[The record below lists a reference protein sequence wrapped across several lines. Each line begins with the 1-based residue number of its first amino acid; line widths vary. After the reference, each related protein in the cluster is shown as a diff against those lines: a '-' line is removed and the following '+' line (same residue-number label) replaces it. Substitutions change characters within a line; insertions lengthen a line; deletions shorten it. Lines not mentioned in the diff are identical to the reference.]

1 MIPAEEQIQQ
11 KLDKLQEQFLS
22 GLPNKIK
29 ELHDHWRAVSDTN
42 WSIDAN
48 NAFGLVVHSLVGTS
62 GTFGFSDISNTAQQ
76 LENLIKKISEQ
87 GAAPS
92 REEVDIIE
100 QIFLTLC
107 NEMMLNPSK
116 NKISISTSET
126 TEQGKKILI
135 IDKDVETINTI
146 VEHLRLHHF
155 IVETLTHPATLQNIV
170 KSFQPSLIIM
180 GMEFPESDAAGS
192 AAIEALRDSDNL
204 TPVIFISASGDMTS
218 RLNAVQ
224 TGAYSYSTKP
234 VDLNL
239 LVSNIKAACNIKPEL
254 PYRVLIIDD
263 DEENSQLHA
272 EVLKSDGME
281 VVTLSDPMQTL
292 DKISEFNP
300 ELILLDMHM
309 PQCSGLDVAMV
320 IRQNSQHNEIPI
332 VFLSAEQDISLHM
345 LTIKYGSDDFISKPV
360 NLDYLRRI
368 VQARIERSR
377 KLFESINA
385 NVEKVVAEKRLAQ
398 RANKTKSEFISKMSH
413 ELRTPLNSI
422 LGYTQ
427 LLELDHDGTLTEQQQ
442 QNLKHILES
451 GWHLLALI
459 NDILD
464 ISKIESGHLSLV
476 NSETNL
482 NKVIEK
488 SIEMNAKASED
499 KKLSI
504 TFNNECD
511 ADIIVHA
518 DATRLQQV
526 IVNILSNAIKFNVE
540 NGKVEITVQPDD
552 GRTCKVTI
560 TDTGRGLPE
569 DKINTLFSPFNRL
582 GLEDSDIQGN
592 GIGLALSSQLIE
604 LMEGDIG
611 AYNNDGDGASFWF
624 SLKQYTQ
631 DKDASDNSDNNS
643 HKIKILYIEE
653 NDMEIELV
661 RHSLTTYHR
670 DVELFTARDAESALN
685 IATQVKPDLIL
696 LDIELS
702 SMDGLTMLNALRTKK
717 HLKHTPICALS
728 SKDIPAEQQPLKE
741 NEFCCYFSKP
751 YDMAKL
757 LESIDNALQTIT
769 T

>member
-1 MIPAEEQIQQ
+1 MIPAEEQFQQ

-29 ELHDHWRAVSDTN
+29 ELHVHWHAVSKAN
-42 WSIDAN
+42 WSIDAT
-48 NAFGLVVHSLVGTS
+48 NAFRLVVHSLVGTS
-62 GTFGFSDISNTAQQ
+62 GSFGFSDISKTARQ
-76 LENLIKKISEQ
+76 LENLIKTISEKST
-87 GAAPS
+87 APS

-100 QIFLTLC
+100 QIFFTLC
-107 NEMMLNPSK
+107 NEMMFDPSK
-116 NKISISTSET
+116 HKISISTNEA
-126 TEQGKKILI
+126 TEQGRKILI
-135 IDKDVETINTI
+135 IANDVETINTLAD
-146 VEHLRLHHF
+146 HLKLHDF
-155 IVETLTHPATLQNIV
+155 IIETLAHPATLINTV
-170 KSFQPSLIIM
+170 KLFQPSLIIM
-180 GMEFPESDAAGS
+180 DMAFPESDIAGAS
-192 AAIEALRDSDNL
+192 AIKTLRDNNNL
-204 TPVIFISASGDMTS
+204 TPVIFIAANEDMTS
-218 RLNAVQ
+218 QLNAIQ
-224 TGAYSYSTKP
+224 AGAYSYLTKP

-239 LVSNIKAACNIKPEL
+239 LVSTIKTACNIKPEL

-272 EVLKSDGME
+272 EALKSDGME

-309 PQCSGLDVAMV
+309 PQCSGLDVALI

-332 VFLSAEQDISLHM
+332 VFLSAEQDVSLHM
-345 LTIKYGSDDFISKPV
+345 LSIKYGSDDFISKPV
-360 NLDYLRRI
+360 NLDYLKRI
-368 VQARIERSR
+368 IQARIERSR
-377 KLFESINA
+377 KLFESINTDIA
-385 NVEKVVAEKRLAQ
+385 KIVAEKKLAQ

-422 LGYTQ
+422 LGYAQ
-427 LLELDHDGTLTEQQQ
+427 LLEMDHDGTLTEQQQ
-442 QNLKHILES
+442 LNLKHILGS

-459 NDILD
+459 NDVLD

-482 NKVIEK
+482 NKIIEK
-488 SIEMNAKASED
+488 SIGMNKKAAKD
-499 KKLSI
+499 KKINITLNNKCDPSI
-504 TFNNECD
+504 M
-511 ADIIVHA
+511 VYA

-540 NGKVEITVQPDD
+540 HGEIKITADAD
-552 GRTCKVTI
+552 ERDTCKVTI
-560 TDTGRGLPE
+560 TDTGRGLPN
-569 DKINTLFSPFNRL
+569 DKINTLFIPFNRL
-582 GLEDSDIQGN
+582 GLEDSNIEGN

-611 AYNNDGDGASFWF
+611 AYNNEGDGASFWF

-631 DKDASDNSDNNS
+631 DKDASDNTDNNS
-643 HKIKILYIEE
+643 RKIKILYIEE

-661 RHSLTTYHR
+661 RQSLTTYHR
-670 DVELFTARDAESALN
+670 DVELFTARNAESALH

-696 LDIELS
+696 LDTELS

-728 SKDIPAEQQPLKE
+728 SNDIPIEQQPLKE

-757 LESIDNALQTIT
+757 LESIDNALQTAT

>member
-1 MIPAEEQIQQ
+1 MISAEEQFQQ

-29 ELHDHWRAVSDTN
+29 ELHGHWRAVSDAN

-48 NAFGLVVHSLVGTS
+48 NAFRLVVHSLVGTS
-62 GTFGFSDISNTAQQ
+62 GSFGFNEISSTAQQ
-76 LENLIKKISEQ
+76 LESLIKTISEQ
-87 GAAPS
+87 GLAPN
-92 REEVDIIE
+92 REEVEIIE
-100 QIFLTLC
+100 QTFLTLC

-116 NKISISTSET
+116 NKISISTDDAAER
-126 TEQGKKILI
+126 GRKILI
-135 IDKDVETINTI
+135 IDNDIETINI
-146 VEHLRLHHF
+146 LADHLRLHGF
-155 IVETLTHPATLQNIV
+155 TIETLTHPAKLMNAV
-170 KSFQPSLIIM
+170 KLFQPSLIIM
-180 GMEFPESDAAGS
+180 DMVFPESDVAGTT
-192 AAIEALRDSDNL
+192 AIEALRDNNDL
-204 TPVIFISASGDMTS
+204 TPVIFIAANEDMTS
-218 RLNAVQ
+218 QLNAIQ
-224 TGAYSYSTKP
+224 AGAYSYLTKP

-239 LVSNIKAACNIKPEL
+239 LVSNIKAACNIKPAL
-254 PYRVLIIDD
+254 SYRVLIVDD

-272 EVLKSDGME
+272 EALKSDGMD

-309 PQCSGLDVAMV
+309 PQCSGLDVAMI
-320 IRQNSQHNEIPI
+320 IRQNSRHNQIPI
-332 VFLSAEQDISLHM
+332 VFLSSEQDVSLRM
-345 LTIKYGSDDFISKPV
+345 LTIKCGSDDFISKPV
-360 NLDYLRRI
+360 NLDYLKRA

-377 KLFESINA
+377 KLFESINIDIA
-385 NVEKVVAEKRLAQ
+385 KVIAEKKLAQ

-442 QNLKHILES
+442 QNLKHILGS

-459 NDILD
+459 NDVLD

-488 SIEMNAKASED
+488 SIEMNAKAAED

-504 TFNNECD
+504 TFNNKCD
-511 ADIIVHA
+511 TDIMVHA

-526 IVNILSNAIKFNVE
+526 LVNILSNAIKFNVE
-540 NGKVEITVQPDD
+540 NGQIEITLQPDD
-552 GRTCKVTI
+552 GHACKVTI

-582 GLEDSDIQGN
+582 GLEDSDIKGN
-592 GIGLALSSQLIE
+592 GIGLALSAQLIE

-611 AYNNDGDGASFWF
+611 AYNNEGDGSSFWF

-631 DKDASDNSDNNS
+631 NKDDPDNGDNSS
-643 HKIKILYIEE
+643 HKIKVLYIEE

-661 RHSLTTYHR
+661 RQSFTTYHR
-670 DVELFTARDAESALN
+670 DVELFTARDAESALHV
-685 IATQVKPDLIL
+685 ATQVKPDLIL

-702 SMDGLTMLNALRTKK
+702 SMDGFTMLNALRTKK
-717 HLKHTPICALS
+717 HLKQTPIYALS
-728 SKDIPAEQQPLKE
+728 SKDIPAEQQSLKE

-751 YDMAKL
+751 YNMAKL
-757 LESIDNALQTIT
+757 LESIDNTL
-769 T
+769 